1 MASRDNTGYRL
12 NIEFETVTVHLVF
25 LLNPF
30 LTMERHIVSHN
41 LVVFYCVKVTNNAR
55 SIYCIIFGGI
65 E

>member
-1 MASRDNTGYRL
+1 MAPRDNTGYRL

-41 LVVFYCVKVTNNAR
+41 LVVLLC
-55 SIYCIIFGGI
+55 
-65 E
+65 